1 MTKYGF
7 RFLRASEW
15 DLHDGRQL
23 ERLRTPVVVLC
34 APLSVFGAQRSA
46 LERRARPTTTGDT
59 RLALAIIIVIAI
71 IPAKVHQQAI
81 CAMQHAIR

>member
-1 MTKYGF
+1 M
-7 RFLRASEW
+7 ASDSSKPASGICTEAAS
-15 DLHDGRQL
+15 DSEH
-23 ERLRTPVVVLC
+23 
-34 APLSVFGAQRSA
+34 LSCVYVGARGERSA

-71 IPAKVHQQAI
+71 ILAKVHQQAI